1 MPDLPNTR
9 FLTCHLFHLPE
20 PCCDFQLYGFVVSAE
35 RRMTVPDN
43 SDWRPNMIKAGSMD
57 SSHHRVSLDITH
69 MQPVGEDEVDP
80 DDLYGIPE
88 RMHHNRTLSRV
99 LDSPQDRAMAR
110 SNNGFPHPDDQ
121 SEQPG
126 NSYLAGNESHLQ
138 ISQNPLDTMITHL
151 SKGRTLPEISPNT
164 MIANLA
170 EDYSHV
176 SQSVQGDVIATQG
189 LPAPDPSQHYIR
201 LSRESARRLEQR
213 GAPDWAASD
222 DGVHVYCQ
230 CNFNHEEGKMVQCS
244 YCKSWQHDHCYG
256 YISSVLP
263 DDHAHVCYRCLFAQ
277 DDITRLRQLENLAL
291 ARRCLGLLY
300 GLKPPSTQAE
310 LKRRLHIYDGDT
322 VAKLVQRLKKEGFLQ
337 PVLPV
342 KGNALVRSNS
352 PAQAEKRQR
361 LYGNPMSLIGHCV
374 RGI

>member
-1 MPDLPNTR
+1 
-9 FLTCHLFHLPE
+9 
-20 PCCDFQLYGFVVSAE
+20 
-35 RRMTVPDN
+35 
-43 SDWRPNMIKAGSMD
+43 
-57 SSHHRVSLDITH
+57 

-99 LDSPQDRAMAR
+99 LDSPQDRAIAR
-110 SNNGFPHPDDQ
+110 SNSGFPHPDDQ

-138 ISQNPLDTMITHL
+138 ISQSPLDTMITHL
-151 SKGRTLPEISPNT
+151 SKGRTLPETSPNT

-170 EDYSHV
+170 EDCSHV

-230 CNFNHEEGKMVQCS
+230 CNFNHEEGKMVRIQQSLGEVFCAETALPCRCS
-244 YCKSWQHDHCYG
+244 AATARAGSTIIVTG
-256 YISSVLP
+256 TS
-263 DDHAHVCYRCLFAQ
+263 
-277 DDITRLRQLENLAL
+277 
-291 ARRCLGLLY
+291 RRCYQMTMPMCAIVVYLL
-300 GLKPPSTQAE
+300 KT
-310 LKRRLHIYDGDT
+310 T
-322 VAKLVQRLKKEGFLQ
+322 
-337 PVLPV
+337 
-342 KGNALVRSNS
+342 
-352 PAQAEKRQR
+352 
-361 LYGNPMSLIGHCV
+361 
-374 RGI
+374 